1 MAENI
6 LDQAQQYL
14 KLGNVAKAA
23 SSFRHVLDKTPHDLT
38 ALMGLGKAQYRL
50 RKFEAAKTSFDKIL
64 QVSPDHGQ
72 AYYGLGMIAEHSGRW
87 PDAISFHKMGESYE
101 ALKFLKLAEDRF
113 PARSDYRFMRGQLAT
128 SLAPSW
134 HLPMLADSQ
143 RNTAYAQ
150 AIEAQIRPGDIV
162 LDIGCGSGILAM
174 MAVRAGAKHVYAIEK
189 DKLLASAAKEIIE
202 LNGYGK
208 DITIIPK
215 LSSEIIVGKDIPEKA
230 DCLVTEIFDNALLG
244 EGVLPIL
251 SHAWAHLLKVDA
263 RIIPNSGTLKGVL
276 CFCPALETYHVIDK
290 VCGFD
295 LSPMEVMSHRL
306 SYTDTEAEFAKTQ
319 GNHIKSAPFVI
330 DRFNFQRAPALTFS
344 NMKTIE
350 TTKRGPVNAIL
361 MWFDLQ
367 LSSDVV
373 FSTQVTRPE
382 QHWRQVTQLLD
393 QKLEVKRGQSV
404 KLNLAYDTYFDFRLM

>member
-72 AYYGLGMIAEHSGRW
+72 AYYGLGMIAE
-87 PDAISFHKMGESYE
+87 
-101 ALKFLKLAEDRF
+101 LKVLKLAEDRF